1 MKRIGLIA
9 SVVLGVAAVLTGC
22 VDSRPDNSDAIEV
35 IAEKVTDGTPVSQEE
50 YGIAIKYMKSAYLD
64 FDKLRSHQNEGA
76 KEMMKLS
83 QEYDKKY
90 PHLEEMRK
98 LLDVEP
104 ADLDD
109 ANRKLYKDMKEV
121 RARVMENGLRQMGQ

>member
-9 SVVLGVAAVLTGC
+9 SVVLGVAAVLCGC

>member
-9 SVVLGVAAVLTGC
+9 SVVLTAATVLTGC

-50 YGIAIKYMKSAYLD
+50 YGIAIKYMKSAYQD

>member
-9 SVVLGVAAVLTGC
+9 SVVLTAAAVLTGC
-22 VDSRPDNSDAIEV
+22 VNSRPDNSDAIEV

-50 YGIAIKYMKSAYLD
+50 YGIAIKYMKSAYQD

-104 ADLDD
+104 TDLDD

>member
-1 MKRIGLIA
+1 M
-9 SVVLGVAAVLTGC
+9 LTGC
-22 VDSRPDNSDAIEV
+22 VNSRPDNSDAIEV

-50 YGIAIKYMKSAYLD
+50 YGIAIKYLKSAYQD

-83 QEYDKKY
+83 QEYDEKY

-109 ANRKLYKDMKEV
+109 TNRKLYKDMREV

>member
-9 SVVLGVAAVLTGC
+9 SVVLTAVAMLTGC

-50 YGIAIKYMKSAYLD
+50 YGIAIKYMKSAYQD

>member
-9 SVVLGVAAVLTGC
+9 SVVLTAAAMLTGC
-22 VDSRPDNSDAIEV
+22 VNSRPDNSDAIEV

-50 YGIAIKYMKSAYLD
+50 YGIAIKYLKSAYQD

-83 QEYDKKY
+83 QEYDERY

-109 ANRKLYKDMKEV
+109 TNRKLYKDMKEV

>member
-9 SVVLGVAAVLTGC
+9 SVVLTAAAVLTSC
-22 VDSRPDNSDAIEV
+22 VNSRPDNSDAIEV

-50 YGIAIKYMKSAYLD
+50 YGIAIKYMKSAYQD

-104 ADLDD
+104 TDLDD

>member
-1 MKRIGLIA
+1 MNRIGLIA
-9 SVVLGVAAVLTGC
+9 SVVLTAAAVLTGC
-22 VDSRPDNSDAIEV
+22 VNSRPDNSDAIEV

-83 QEYDKKY
+83 QEYDEKY

-121 RARVMENGLRQMGQ
+121 RARVMENGLRQMEQ

>member
-9 SVVLGVAAVLTGC
+9 SVVLTAAAMLTGC
-22 VDSRPDNSDAIEV
+22 VNSRPDNSDAIEV

-50 YGIAIKYMKSAYLD
+50 YGIAIKYLKSAYQD

-104 ADLDD
+104 VDLDD
-109 ANRKLYKDMKEV
+109 TNRKLYKDMKEV

>member
-9 SVVLGVAAVLTGC
+9 SVVLTAAAMLTGC
-22 VDSRPDNSDAIEV
+22 VNSRPDNSDAIEV

-50 YGIAIKYMKSAYLD
+50 YGIAIKYMKSAYQD

>member
-1 MKRIGLIA
+1 MNRIGLIA
-9 SVVLGVAAVLTGC
+9 SVVLTAAAVLTGC
-22 VDSRPDNSDAIEV
+22 VNSRPDNSDAIEV
-35 IAEKVTDGTPVSQEE
+35 IAEKVTDGDPVSQEE

-83 QEYDKKY
+83 QEYDEKY

-121 RARVMENGLRQMGQ
+121 RARVMENGLRQMEQ

>member
-9 SVVLGVAAVLTGC
+9 SVVLTAAVLTGC
-22 VDSRPDNSDAIEV
+22 VNSRPDNSDAIEV

-50 YGIAIKYMKSAYLD
+50 YGIAIKYMKSAYQD

-104 ADLDD
+104 TDLDD

>member
-9 SVVLGVAAVLTGC
+9 SVVLTAAAVLTGC
-22 VDSRPDNSDAIEV
+22 VNSRPDNSDAIEV

-50 YGIAIKYMKSAYLD
+50 YGIAIKYMKSAYQD

>member
-9 SVVLGVAAVLTGC
+9 SVVLTAAAVLTGC
-22 VDSRPDNSDAIEV
+22 VNSRPDNSDAIEV

-50 YGIAIKYMKSAYLD
+50 YGIAIKYMKSAYQD

-121 RARVMENGLRQMGQ
+121 RARVMENGLRQMEQ

>member
-1 MKRIGLIA
+1 MNRIGLIA
-9 SVVLGVAAVLTGC
+9 SVVLTAAAVLTGC

-83 QEYDKKY
+83 QEYDEKY

-109 ANRKLYKDMKEV
+109 ANRKLYKDMRDV
-121 RARVMENGLRQMGQ
+121 RARVMENGLRQMEQ